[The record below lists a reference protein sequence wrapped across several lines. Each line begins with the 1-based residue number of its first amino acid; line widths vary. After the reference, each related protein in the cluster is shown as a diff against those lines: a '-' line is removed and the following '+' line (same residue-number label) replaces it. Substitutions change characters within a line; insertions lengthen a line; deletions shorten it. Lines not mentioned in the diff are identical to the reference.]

1 MSHNKVRAYLISTGA
16 VLLIA
21 AGAANSQTQAI
32 TQGSATVSGNQA
44 NPPSNSGAFTVGNGT
59 WTIVGDVDLSFPF
72 VSTGVGMTVFS
83 WGGSGGPNSDMSM
96 SYQPYP
102 GGPVYDGTV
111 NGVTSGMF
119 SFDGSVPVTHAGTYT
134 EPFTAQFEFVCS
146 PCGAIPQIDVK
157 AAGSGSFTS
166 TWAYDPNVA
175 PPFPYYLTGVA
186 TYTFQ
191 APEPSTT
198 ALLLMSLAGLGL
210 QAWVRTRR
218 QQRAN

>member
-21 AGAANSQTQAI
+21 AGAANSQTEVI

-44 NPPSNSGAFTVGNGT
+44 NPPSNYGAFTVGNVT
-59 WTIVGDVDLSFPF
+59 WTIQGDVDLFFPF
-72 VSTGVGMTVFS
+72 VSDQGGAPFQ
-83 WGGSGGPNSDMSM
+83 WGGSGGPNSDISM

-102 GGPVYDGTV
+102 GGPVYDGMI
-111 NGVTSGMF
+111 NGVPSGMF

-134 EPFTAQFEFVCS
+134 EPFTAQFQFVCS
-146 PCGAIPQIDVK
+146 PCGNTPQIFVA

-175 PPFPYYLTGVA
+175 PPYPYYLTGIA
-186 TYTFQ
+186 RYTFQ

-198 ALLLMSLAGLGL
+198 ALLLISLAGFGL
-210 QAWVRTRR
+210 QAWARTRR
-218 QQRAN
+218 EQRAN